1 MTATVTLPLWLFLL
15 IVAFAAVTFASHFLF
30 PSVRWFFRRRLER
43 AVAQLNQRLARPIRP
58 FKLAERSDTIQRLV
72 YDPDVARGII
82 ETARREGIPENVAF
96 ERARRYA
103 REIVPSF
110 SAFTYFSFGTRAARW
125 LSQALYRVRT
135 GYVDDGAL
143 AAIDSEATIIFVM
156 NHRSNF
162 DYVLVTYL
170 VAERS
175 ALSYAVGEWA
185 RIWPLQQL
193 IRWMGGY
200 FIRRRAEDSRYRR
213 VLARYV
219 QMATAGGVIQ
229 GLFPEGGLSLDGGMN
244 APKTGILSYILDGQL
259 QEGARDV
266 VFVPVALNYDRV
278 LEDRVLLAAGAA
290 KTRRFRVSPWALAG
304 FLGNHI
310 WLRLTRRFYRF
321 GYASVSFGRPVA
333 LSAFQAGF
341 EGPRE
346 EAARALGRVLMKAVG
361 DVVPVLPVP
370 VVASILLER
379 DGIDRSALQEAVR
392 SRLAALRAGGAHV
405 HIPRDRADYAA
416 ETGLRMLLSRRIVAE
431 REGRIYACAEE
442 QPLLAFYAR
451 SIAHLPLG
459 DPEADSKNVSQEIAR
474 THEN

>member
-1 MTATVTLPLWLFLL
+1 MTATVELPLWLFLL

-43 AVAQLNQRLARPIRP
+43 AVARLNARLARPIQP

-72 YDPDVARGII
+72 YDPDVARGIV
-82 ETARREGIPENVAF
+82 ETARREGIPESVAF

-125 LSQALYRVRT
+125 LSRALYRVRT
-135 GYVDDGAL
+135 GYVDDAAL
-143 AAIDSEATIIFVM
+143 AAIDPEATVIFVM
-156 NHRSNF
+156 NHRSNL

-200 FIRRRAEDSRYRR
+200 FIRRRFDDSLYRR
-213 VLARYV
+213 VLSRYV
-219 QMATAGGVIQ
+219 QMATAGGVTQ
-229 GLFPEGGLSLDGGMN
+229 GLFPEGGLSLDGGLG
-244 APKTGILSYILDGQL
+244 APKTGILSYVLEGQRE
-259 QEGARDV
+259 EGAREV

-278 LEDRVLLAAGAA
+278 LEDRVLLAAREAG
-290 KTRRFRVSPWALAG
+290 TRRFRVAPLALAG
-304 FLGNHI
+304 FLANHL

-321 GYASVSFGRPVA
+321 GYASVSFGQPLA
-333 LSAFQAGF
+333 LSDFVAGYD
-341 EGPRE
+341 GPRE
-346 EAARALGRVLMKAVG
+346 QAAGALGRRLMAAVG
-361 DVVPVLPVP
+361 AVVPVLPVP

-379 DGIDRSALQEAVR
+379 DGIARADLGRAVGAR
-392 SRLAALRAGGAHV
+392 IDALRAAGAHV
-405 HIPRDRADYAA
+405 HIPRNRNDYAT
-416 ETGLRMLLSRRIVAE
+416 ETGLRVLLSRRIVEE
-431 REGRIYACAEE
+431 REGRIFASARDR
-442 QPLLAFYAR
+442 PLLEFYAR
-451 SIAHLPLG
+451 SIAHLPRSGEG
-459 DPEADSKNVSQEIAR
+459 DASNNLSQEIAEAQ
-474 THEN
+474 EN